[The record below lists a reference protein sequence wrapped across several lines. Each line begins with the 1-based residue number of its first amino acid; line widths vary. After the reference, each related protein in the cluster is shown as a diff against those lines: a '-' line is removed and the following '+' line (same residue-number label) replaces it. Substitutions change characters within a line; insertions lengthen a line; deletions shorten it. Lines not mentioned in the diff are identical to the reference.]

1 MSGSAASTA
10 AVRLT
15 RFSAFSA
22 DGAARGKSALRRI
35 CVTAS
40 TTGPFRQ
47 RLGSCHS
54 PMRAKPTDS
63 GEHEQRS
70 SADTEDNAQM
80 GVLVRAQLNAQ
91 SDSPKPETPHE
102 RLKSHA
108 AYPTAGGQ

>member
-22 DGAARGKSALRRI
+22 DGAAHGKSALRRI

-47 RLGSCHS
+47 RLGGSHS

-80 GVLVRAQLNAQ
+80 RVLVWAQLKAQ

-108 AYPTAGGQ
+108 AYPTAGGR

>member
-15 RFSAFSA
+15 RFSGFSA
-22 DGAARGKSALRRI
+22 DGNRAR
-35 CVTAS
+35 

-47 RLGSCHS
+47 RLGGSHS

-70 SADTEDNAQM
+70 SADTENNAQM
-80 GVLVRAQLNAQ
+80 RVLVWAQLKAQ

-108 AYPTAGGQ
+108 AYPTAGGR